1 MVTSTELNALE
12 LYDLNK
18 KEIKIKSR
26 KLKDRMQTNNYYE
39 LCNARKKEV

>member
-12 LYDLNK
+12 LYDLNRT
-18 KEIKIKSR
+18 EIKKKSL

-39 LCNARKKEV
+39 LCNARRKGY